1 MEAET
6 GKKAM
11 ALVAAVEEH
20 AQTLRSVLR
29 RNAGARHQDAIRSIL
44 EAHEGYI
51 MACEEELVQRE
62 IAKVRS
68 RGRRSSEQAAITAQ

>member
-1 MEAET
+1 MEAES

-20 AQTLRSVLR
+20 AQTLRSVFR
-29 RNAGARHQDAIRSIL
+29 RNVGARDQDAIRSIL

-51 MACEEELVQRE
+51 MAREEELVQRE
-62 IAKVRS
+62 ITKLRS
-68 RGRRSSEQAAITAQ
+68 RGR